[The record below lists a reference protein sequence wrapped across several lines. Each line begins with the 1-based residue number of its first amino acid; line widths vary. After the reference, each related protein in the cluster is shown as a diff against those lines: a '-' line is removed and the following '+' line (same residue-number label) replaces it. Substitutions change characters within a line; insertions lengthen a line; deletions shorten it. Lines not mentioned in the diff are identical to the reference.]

1 MMRRL
6 VSDEKMPKPKNRKKI
21 AAAIL
26 IAAAI
31 IITIAAIH
39 YQYPPEK
46 LLDSTTILPGQTYLA
61 WNGGTAPPG
70 YVFHEIKYNLYI
82 NGTVVYGSG
91 TLSTSW
97 TCPEYVYGENGKSSY
112 KVNYAVAWTV
122 GNATTIIP

>member
-1 MMRRL
+1 MQ
-6 VSDEKMPKPKNRKKI
+6 VADEKLPKTKYSKKI

-46 LLDSTTILPGQTYLA
+46 LLDSTIILPGQTYLA
-61 WNGGTAPPG
+61 WDGNATPPG
-70 YVFHEIKYNLYI
+70 YVFHEIRYNLYI
-82 NGTVVYGSG
+82 NSQIVYGSG

-97 TCPEYVYGENGKSSY
+97 TCPEYVYGQEGNPSF
-112 KVNYAVAWTV
+112 KVDYAVAWTI
-122 GNATTIIP
+122 GNVT